1 VLPKGSKQNPA
12 VQPAEF
18 ALIAST
24 VRGLIAGGKS
34 KTALDQAKD
43 LHKAHGTP
51 ASEALLIDA
60 YIARVQSLTQTGL
73 SVEATALL
81 NLVRER
87 FPNAKERLAMLSADT
102 LARSGNLDELLAP
115 LSDPALSPERL
126 AFIER
131 TIQERVYDPG
141 QIASCTALPAGHPLR
156 QAAAA
161 VQRAFAAVTTG
172 PVTDEILSL
181 PEVSRRSPLAP
192 WKMLVWAL
200 ASMYRRDAE
209 ACRRYLAAIPPGS
222 APARLIPVFE
232 AIQGDKKPGSLLT
245 AAADALLAQLHSDTD
260 ILKQAAQELDA
271 AFENGCED
279 GDIVRAV
286 RKGVAECRRT
296 APAHLEKFKQYVFI
310 RASIEEVNAKIV
322 NAALGGAP
330 HPDAAFNSLFARSLA
345 LDDLPGEACA
355 TWHSFLQKAVEEGW
369 FPAESPE
376 AAAVYLHIAR
386 VLGDLAPWEVEEYK
400 NAIKT
405 AIPAGMPMDPAA
417 LYERASVIDPHPAVF
432 TQWLDGAK
440 TRKGP
445 GAEKVAERWHKAR
458 PQDVEPLLFLISAF
472 EKRKAFPTALRY
484 LAEAEKID
492 GLNPDVRKARLRIT
506 CANFYKQVQQR
517 PVRSVADKTLAAIGE
532 MPQTLQGDRPAF
544 VQALRYM
551 LALCKRNLSGAE
563 IHRAAMERFLGSA
576 TATAL
581 LTIVVAHACN
591 FAIIKKPELPKD
603 DRDGLSAKLAR
614 IAALAADLD
623 LAMVIPRDWVAEA
636 RTQFEGVSK
645 ALDLRQLRNLGECAL
660 CNGDVEFAYDIS
672 VEGLGRGAGV
682 EAEFLLL
689 RAHALLARSRERAMI
704 CALAA
709 AGIARQRSELDLGA
723 RVVDFLDET
732 FKGDINKF
740 NSEQIERV
748 LKTEKAEMKFPGWN
762 RGPNYFDLLDRRCD
776 CPSCRRARSE
786 DPSSF
791 SEAEDDPFAGMPPE
805 VGEIM
810 MAAMMEGM
818 ARNETPEQTFKRL
831 EREFTMG
838 LPFPGKGRKRR

>member
-445 GAEKVAERWHKAR
+445 GAEKVAERWH
-458 PQDVEPLLFLISAF
+458 
-472 EKRKAFPTALRY
+472 
-484 LAEAEKID
+484 
-492 GLNPDVRKARLRIT
+492 
-506 CANFYKQVQQR
+506 
-517 PVRSVADKTLAAIGE
+517 
-532 MPQTLQGDRPAF
+532 
-544 VQALRYM
+544 
-551 LALCKRNLSGAE
+551 
-563 IHRAAMERFLGSA
+563 
-576 TATAL
+576 
-581 LTIVVAHACN
+581 
-591 FAIIKKPELPKD
+591 
-603 DRDGLSAKLAR
+603 
-614 IAALAADLD
+614 
-623 LAMVIPRDWVAEA
+623 
-636 RTQFEGVSK
+636 
-645 ALDLRQLRNLGECAL
+645 
-660 CNGDVEFAYDIS
+660 
-672 VEGLGRGAGV
+672 
-682 EAEFLLL
+682 
-689 RAHALLARSRERAMI
+689 
-704 CALAA
+704 
-709 AGIARQRSELDLGA
+709 
-723 RVVDFLDET
+723 
-732 FKGDINKF
+732 
-740 NSEQIERV
+740 
-748 LKTEKAEMKFPGWN
+748 
-762 RGPNYFDLLDRRCD
+762 
-776 CPSCRRARSE
+776 
-786 DPSSF
+786 
-791 SEAEDDPFAGMPPE
+791 
-805 VGEIM
+805 
-810 MAAMMEGM
+810 
-818 ARNETPEQTFKRL
+818 
-831 EREFTMG
+831 
-838 LPFPGKGRKRR
+838 